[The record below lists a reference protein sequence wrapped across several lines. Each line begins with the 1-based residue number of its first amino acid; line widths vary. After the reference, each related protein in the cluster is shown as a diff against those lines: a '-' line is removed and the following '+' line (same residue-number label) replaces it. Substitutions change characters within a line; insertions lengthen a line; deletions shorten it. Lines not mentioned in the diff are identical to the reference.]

1 MTTNCGH
8 TPLGRFEGLVLCEF
22 PCCQLPAGSLVLV
35 SYWDHASASVKDE
48 AKPVDSEAVGFFV
61 ENDTNHTGRTYIKL
75 SMDRIKLGELSHPYF
90 AILYTDITNIQ
101 PLGVR

>member
-35 SYWDHASASVKDE
+35 SYWDHASAILGES
-48 AKPVDSEAVGFFV
+48 AKPLESETVGFFKG
-61 ENDTNHTGRTYIKL
+61 NDTNQDGRSYIEL
-75 SMDRIKLGELSHPYF
+75 SMDRVKGGDLSHPYF

-101 PLGVR
+101 PLGAR